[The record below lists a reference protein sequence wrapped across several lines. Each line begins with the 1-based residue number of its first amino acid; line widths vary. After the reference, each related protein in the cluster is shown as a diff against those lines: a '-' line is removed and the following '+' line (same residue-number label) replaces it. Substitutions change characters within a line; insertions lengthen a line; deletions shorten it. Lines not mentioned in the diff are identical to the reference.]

1 MLAGIVL
8 GVLSLTSE
16 GLIVSSLLG
25 VTAFSC
31 FWSIL
36 ELKQQKER
44 VRKGWF
50 PEGPGHNK

>member
-25 VTAFSC
+25 VTAFSS

-50 PEGPGHNK
+50 PKGPGHNK